1 MNDFLGLLTDKK
13 VNIMA
18 MQSTTQAQT
27 NKTSSFVRCG
37 TNLLKLSALTRGL
50 VLPSQGDDGTYY
62 LSLWQRNNPQ
72 QAAAGVK
79 FDTEEEALAEMTQL
93 CKQVQRQTK
102 SNLLVLAN
110 GFVDI
115 EWVDRVVSIDKSEA
129 LLIGLFNE
137 SPQVQP
143 HWLVFKTEEERSAC
157 LDTITARLI

>member
-1 MNDFLGLLTDKK
+1 
-13 VNIMA
+13 MA

-37 TNLLKLSALTRGL
+37 TNLLKLSALTRCQ
-50 VLPSQGDDGTYY
+50 VLPTQGDDSTYY

-72 QAAAGVK
+72 QPVTVMT
-79 FDTEEEALAEMTQL
+79 FDTEEEALKEMTQL

-110 GFVDI
+110 GFIDI
-115 EWVDRVVSIDKSEA
+115 EWVDRVVSIDKPDA

-143 HWLVFKTEEERSAC
+143 HWLAFKTEEERSAC
-157 LDTITARLI
+157 LDTITSQLL

>member
-1 MNDFLGLLTDKK
+1 
-13 VNIMA
+13 MA

-115 EWVDRVVSIDKSEA
+115 EWVDRVVSIDKNET

-143 HWLVFKTEEERSAC
+143 HWLVLKTEEERSAC
-157 LDTITARLI
+157 LDTITARLL

>member
-1 MNDFLGLLTDKK
+1 
-13 VNIMA
+13 MA

-37 TNLLKLSALTRGL
+37 TNLLKLSALTRCQ
-50 VLPSQGDDGTYY
+50 VLPTQGDDGSYY
-62 LSLWQRNNPQ
+62 LNIWQQNNPL

-79 FDTEEEALAEMTQL
+79 FDTEEDALAEMTQL

-102 SNLLVLAN
+102 RNLLVLAN

-115 EWVDRVVSIDKSEA
+115 EWVDRVVSIDKNEA

-157 LDTITARLI
+157 LDTITARLL